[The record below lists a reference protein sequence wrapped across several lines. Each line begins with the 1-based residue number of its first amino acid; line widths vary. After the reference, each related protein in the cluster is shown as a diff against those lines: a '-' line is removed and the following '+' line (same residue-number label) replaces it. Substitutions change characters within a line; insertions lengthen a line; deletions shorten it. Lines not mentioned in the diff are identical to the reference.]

1 MGTTIP
7 LMGRIRFVEIH
18 IKIRRYRLI
27 EMNYT
32 DPYIGNIYGAPGII
46 AAHKMRFGSFKT
58 DLRYESPSN
67 YRNP

>member
-32 DPYIGNIYGAPGII
+32 DPYIGNIHGAPGII
-46 AAHKMRFGSFKT
+46 AAHKMRFG
-58 DLRYESPSN
+58 
-67 YRNP
+67 